1 MILHCTFEELSVMS
15 AAAERVLVAHGPGGV
30 AAPPQVITDIES
42 LAPRLAG
49 DIGVESLA
57 QLQSIQRAAGFL
69 LSDARERTDALI
81 LEQYPA
87 AEAAVLSYFEY
98 AHILT
103 FLDRAERM
111 AAQMRALIEL
121 MTGAPPTEES
131 ARQVSFPD

>member
-1 MILHCTFEELSVMS
+1 MILHCTFEELSVMC
-15 AAAERVLVAHGPGGV
+15 AAAERVLAATGAGGV
-30 AAPPQVITDIES
+30 AAPPQVITDIEA
-42 LAPRLAG
+42 LTPRLSG
-49 DIGVESLA
+49 DIGVESFA
-57 QLQSIQRAAGFL
+57 ELQSIERAAGYL
-69 LSDARERTDALI
+69 LTDARKRTDALI

-111 AAQMRALIEL
+111 GAQMRALIEL

>member
-15 AAAERVLVAHGPGGV
+15 AAAERVLAANGAGGV
-30 AAPPQVITDIES
+30 AAPPQVITDIEA
-42 LAPRLAG
+42 LAPRLSG

-57 QLQSIQRAAGFL
+57 ELESIQRASGYL
-69 LSDARERTDALI
+69 LTDARERTDALI

-103 FLDRAERM
+103 FLDRARRM
-111 AAQMRALIEL
+111 GAQMRALIEL
-121 MTGAPPTEES
+121 MTGAPPTEET